1 MKTLDFIGK
10 TQRTD
15 GEVLDWE
22 AAKERRTDEF
32 WRPMLRMFYFGYDRQ
47 PANPS
52 LDAKRRENVKSH
64 ILKTIN
70 EGADGLAN
78 GVCRLP
84 LEFNSKRQLMEV
96 VMFVMAFD
104 ATFEYRLKDPDD
116 ENDPNDTDT
125 LFDESVFQR
134 DVRTALDAYVLEGAK
149 LAKRKDSC
157 SYEMWTEALI
167 MLGNIA
173 NARYEAAEI
182 DDATREM
189 MLLVIEA
196 QEQLWADMRVNA

>member
-1 MKTLDFIGK
+1 MSESIEKKAAAALNCGNEELNAT
-10 TQRTD
+10 
-15 GEVLDWE
+15 E
-22 AAKERRTDEF
+22 AAQTQNQEQQEKPARQGTRRAGDNF
-32 WRPMLRMFYFGYDRQ
+32 
-47 PANPS
+47 
-52 LDAKRRENVKSH
+52 LDVIYKFETSYP
-64 ILKTIN
+64 
-70 EGADGLAN
+70 GGLTA
-78 GVCRLP
+78 
-84 LEFNSKRQLMEV
+84 
-96 VMFVMAFD
+96 
-104 ATFEYRLKDPDD
+104 
-116 ENDPNDTDT
+116 DT